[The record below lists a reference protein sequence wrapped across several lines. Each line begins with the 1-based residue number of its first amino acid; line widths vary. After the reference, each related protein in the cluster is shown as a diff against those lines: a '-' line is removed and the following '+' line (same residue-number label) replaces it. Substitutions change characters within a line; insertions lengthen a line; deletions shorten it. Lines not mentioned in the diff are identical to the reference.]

1 MLNDLTNSDDPPAI
15 DPEPKVLAFGSEDTA
30 VLFDALGSETSR
42 ELYATLLDEPR
53 TASELA
59 EAVDTS
65 IQTVSYH
72 IDNLQEAD
80 LIEAGTTRYSDRGRE
95 MTVWVPVS
103 RGILVTDA
111 EETDQLRRRVA
122 AVLGLAAGAAAVEV
136 GVTALARRVLRPSTR
151 LDPASLPTDSPPVAD
166 AAAWLL
172 ATAATVDLGVG
183 LFLGGLAV
191 LVAQWYRD

>member
-1 MLNDLTNSDDPPAI
+1 MSD
-15 DPEPKVLAFGSEDTA
+15 
-30 VLFDALGSETSR
+30 
-42 ELYATLLDEPR
+42 
-53 TASELA
+53 
-59 EAVDTS
+59 
-65 IQTVSYH
+65 
-72 IDNLQEAD
+72 
-80 LIEAGTTRYSDRGRE
+80 AGTYT
-95 MTVWVPVS
+95 
-103 RGILVTDA
+103 LVFAVA
-111 EETDQLRRRVA
+111 E
-122 AVLGLAAGAAAVEV
+122 AAAVEV